1 VRSRKTLKAIDLF
14 SGCGGLTLGLQ
25 SAGFHVIAAVENE
38 PLAAQTYRSNHAS
51 TVMIERDIREVTA
64 ASLLRSL
71 NLERG
76 ELDLL
81 AGCPPCQGFS
91 RLWTMNGTYKSDNP
105 MNDLVLQFQ
114 KFIGAFL
121 PKAVMIEN
129 VPALAKDG
137 RLKVL
142 GEFLH
147 RRGYSYRAQ
156 VCDAADYGVPQR
168 RLRMILIAQRGAT
181 PEFAKVDKARTTV
194 KDAIGALQRPGQG
207 QDPLHDYAVSRSE
220 EVTKRI
226 TLVPLNG
233 GSRADLPAAQQLKCH
248 SDRKH
253 DGFSDIYG
261 RMSWSKPSPTITGG
275 CINPSKGRFL
285 HPSQHRAITLR
296 EAALLQGFPRGYKF
310 DMSRGRYHAAQMI
323 GNAFPPRFAERHARI
338 VAKSIHG
345 I

>member
-1 VRSRKTLKAIDLF
+1 LF
-14 SGCGGLTLGLQ
+14 SGCGGLSLGLQ
-25 SAGFHVIAAVENE
+25 RAGFRVVAAVENE
-38 PLAAQTYRSNHAS
+38 PLAAQTYRSNHPA
-51 TVMIERDIREVTA
+51 TVLIERDIADVRA
-64 ASLLRSL
+64 ASLRRML

-76 ELDLL
+76 QLDLL

-91 RLWTMNGTYKSDNP
+91 RLWTMNGSYESDNP
-105 MNDLVLQFQ
+105 MNDLVFQFQ

-129 VPALAKDG
+129 VPALATDG
-137 RLKVL
+137 RFKVL
-142 GEFLH
+142 GAFLH
-147 RRGYSYRAQ
+147 RHGYSYRAQ

-168 RLRMILIAQRGAT
+168 RLRMILIAQRGVK
-181 PEFAKVDKARTTV
+181 PEFAKVDRAKPTV
-194 KDAIGALQRPGQG
+194 ESAIGALHRPGRG
-207 QDPLHDYAVSRSE
+207 DDPLHDYPVSRSE
-220 EVTKRI
+220 DVIERI
-226 TLVPLNG
+226 RLVPRNG
-233 GSRADLPAAQQLKCH
+233 GSRADLPADQQLKCH

-261 RMSWSKPSPTITGG
+261 RMSWGKPAPTITGG

-296 EAALLQGFPRGYKF
+296 EAALLQGFPRAYRF

-323 GNAFPPRFAERHARI
+323 GNAFPPRFAERHARVI
-338 VAKSIHG
+338 AKSIQS